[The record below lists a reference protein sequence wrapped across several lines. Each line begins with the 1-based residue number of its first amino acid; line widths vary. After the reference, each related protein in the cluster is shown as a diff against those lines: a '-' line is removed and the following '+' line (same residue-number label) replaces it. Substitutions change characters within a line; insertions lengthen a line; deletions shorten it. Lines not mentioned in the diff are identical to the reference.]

1 MGPARSGSGLH
12 IDPLATSAW
21 NALISGTKRWA
32 LFPPATP
39 RHAARS
45 HARSPASAAAA
56 VTICTGLSAE
66 FAMAACLLL
75 WVPWEFYGVMKPHSI
90 EGVASSN
97 CAPSM
102 KTLLA

>member
-45 HARSPASAAAA
+45 HTRSTASGCQKCDKLHRL
-56 VTICTGLSAE
+56 IC
-66 FAMAACLLL
+66 
-75 WVPWEFYGVMKPHSI
+75 
-90 EGVASSN
+90 
-97 CAPSM
+97 
-102 KTLLA
+102 